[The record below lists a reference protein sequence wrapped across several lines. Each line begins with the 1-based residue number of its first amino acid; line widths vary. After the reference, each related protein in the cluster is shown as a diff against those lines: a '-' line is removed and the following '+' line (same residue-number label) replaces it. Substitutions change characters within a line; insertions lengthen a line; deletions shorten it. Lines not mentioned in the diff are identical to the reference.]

1 MSFTDQVRIT
11 SQLNLSNILSQ
22 MPVGMAIYRGPDYII
37 ELANE
42 AMLRYWNLGQED
54 VIEKPAF
61 DVFMRHGETTDVQQ
75 LKQLFH
81 DVYKHGKSAVI
92 SEVCVALPV
101 EQGVGTFYYSL
112 TFEALRDE
120 QGRINGIMCLA
131 NDITQSVQTR
141 KKLEEAEKQKS
152 LALEAGCFGT
162 WDFNLLD
169 NTVELDARCRELFD
183 MPPDEHIAPLDFW
196 KYINEKDHPSVT
208 AAVTA
213 SLDPQQR
220 ADYTL
225 EYRVG
230 SEEGKIRW
238 VRNKG
243 KGYFNGDVPY
253 RFVGTVQDVTEEHRL
268 KGEQEKLL
276 RLVDN
281 SIELMSLLGT
291 NNINSYINKAGME
304 LLGFDTMEQVL
315 RTPISELHLKEDF
328 EKVSSEVIT
337 SLQREGR
344 WSGLMNVKHLKTGE
358 IIPVYNN
365 TVRIDDPVTGEVL
378 AFGAVMRDMRQE
390 FAAQKSLQESERKY
404 RQLSNELEERVDQRT
419 VDLRNANY
427 NLSRSNRDL
436 EQFAYIAS
444 HDLQEPLRKIR
455 IFSDLIMEN
464 IRNEELLKK
473 YLSKINVASE
483 RMSSLV
489 KELLNYSRLS
499 APQLP
504 FETVDLS
511 AVFAHALNDCELVI
525 KEKNAVIHSAPLPVI
540 HGVPSQLYQLF
551 LNLLSNALKFNETTP
566 VISIACS
573 EVQGKDISG
582 GELIDPATNYM
593 HLIFKDNGIGVSE
606 HLFDKVFTVFTR
618 GTSDPKFIGTG
629 IGLAVCKKVVENHRG
644 YIHVESEV
652 GAGTSFH
659 IYLPI
664 ALPDVQ
670 SGSQIKKDL

>member
-1 MSFTDQVRIT
+1 MSFADHVRIT

-22 MPVGMAIYRGPDYII
+22 MPLGMAIYRGPDYMI

-42 AMLRYWNLGQED
+42 AMLRYWNVQAAD
-54 VIEKPAF
+54 VLEKPAF
-61 DVFMRHGETTDVQQ
+61 DVFIRRGEAQPDLKD
-75 LKQLFH
+75 LKQLFD
-81 DVYKHGKSAVI
+81 DVYNNGNRAAI
-92 SEVCVALPV
+92 SEVAVALPV
-101 EQGVGTFYYSL
+101 EGGLSTCYYSL
-112 TFEALRDE
+112 AFEALRDE
-120 QGRINGIMCLA
+120 QDRINGIMCLA
-131 NDITQSVQTR
+131 NDITESVQAR
-141 KKLEEAEKQKS
+141 KKLEDAEKKKS
-152 LALEAGCFGT
+152 LALDAGCFGT
-162 WDFNLLD
+162 WDFNLLN

-183 MPPDEHIAPLDFW
+183 MPPDAHIDPLDFW
-196 KYINEKDHPSVT
+196 KYINEKDHPKVT
-208 AAVTA
+208 EAVGA
-213 SLDPQQR
+213 SLDPLQR

-238 VRNKG
+238 IRNKG

-253 RFVGTVQDVTEEHRL
+253 RFVGTAQDVTEEHRL
-268 KGEQEKLL
+268 RDEQEKLL

-315 RTPISELHLKEDF
+315 VTPISELHLKEDF
-328 EKVSSEVIT
+328 EKVSDEVIT
-337 SLQREGR
+337 SLQTKGT
-344 WSGLMNVKHLKTGE
+344 WSGQMNVKHLKSGE

-390 FAAQKSLQESERKY
+390 LAAQQSLLESEKKY
-404 RQLSNELEERVDQRT
+404 RQLSNELEERVDKRT
-419 VDLRNANY
+419 VDLRNANF

-455 IFSDLIMEN
+455 IFSDLIMQN
-464 IRNEELLKK
+464 SNDGELLKK
-473 YLSKINVASE
+473 YLSKINTASE

-499 APQLP
+499 SPQLT

-511 AVFAHALNDCELVI
+511 VILANAVTDCELII
-525 KEKNAVIHSAPLPVI
+525 KEKHAVVHLPALPVI
-540 HGVPSQLYQLF
+540 HGVSSQLYQLF
-551 LNLLSNALKFNETTP
+551 LNLLTNALKFSEAMP
-566 VISIACS
+566 VISVQCA
-573 EVQGKDISG
+573 EVYGRDIRG
-582 GELIDPATNYM
+582 NELIDPEITYM
-593 HLIFKDNGIGVSE
+593 HLTFNDNGIGFSKD
-606 HLFDKVFTVFTR
+606 LFEKIFTIFTR
-618 GTSDPKFIGTG
+618 GTSDPKFTGTG

-644 YIHVESEV
+644 HIDVESEV
-652 GAGTSFH
+652 GKGTRFH
-659 IYLPI
+659 IYLP
-664 ALPDVQ
+664 L
-670 SGSQIKKDL
+670 

>member
-1 MSFTDQVRIT
+1 MSVTDHARIT
-11 SQLNLSNILSQ
+11 SQLNLSNVLLQ
-22 MPVGMAIYRGPDYII
+22 MPVGVAIYRGPDYII

-42 AMLRYWNLGQED
+42 AMLRYWNLRSEE
-54 VIEKPAF
+54 VLEKPVF
-61 DVFMRHGETTDVQQ
+61 DVFIHQGEGAAKE
-75 LKQLFH
+75 LKKILD
-81 DVYKHGKSAVI
+81 DVYNTGNRAAIDEVSAG
-92 SEVCVALPV
+92 LP
-101 EQGVGTFYYSL
+101 GDGAPATFYFSL

-120 QGRINGIMCLA
+120 QGCINGIMCLA
-131 NDITQSVQTR
+131 NDITQSVQAR
-141 KKLEEAEKQKS
+141 KKLEEAEKKKS
-152 LALEAGCFGT
+152 LALDAGCFGI

-169 NTVELDARCRELFD
+169 NTVELDTRCRELFN
-183 MPPDEHIAPLDFW
+183 MPPQAHIAPLDFW
-196 KYINEKDHPSVT
+196 KYINEKDHPKVT
-208 AAVTA
+208 AAVGA
-213 SLDPQQR
+213 ALDPQQR

-230 SEEGKIRW
+230 NEEGKIRW
-238 VRNKG
+238 IRNKG
-243 KGYFNGDVPY
+243 KGYFNGDIPY
-253 RFVGTVQDVTEEHRL
+253 RFVGTAQDVTEEHRL
-268 KGEQEKLL
+268 RDEQEKLL

-328 EKVSSEVIT
+328 EKVSSQVIT

-365 TVRIDDPVTGEVL
+365 TVRIDDPATGEVL

-390 FAAQKSLQESERKY
+390 QAAQRSLQESEKKY

-455 IFSDLIMEN
+455 IFSDLIMQN
-464 IRNEELLKK
+464 VNDEEFLKK
-473 YLSKINVASE
+473 YLSKINTASA

-489 KELLNYSRLS
+489 RELLHYSRLS
-499 APQLP
+499 SPQVT

-511 AVFAHALNDCELVI
+511 AMLANAITDCELVI
-525 KEKNAVIHSAPLPVI
+525 REKNAVIQLAPLPVI
-540 HGVPSQLYQLF
+540 QGVSSQLYQLF
-551 LNLLSNALKFNETTP
+551 LNLLSNALKFSETTP
-566 VISIACS
+566 VISISCS
-573 EVQGKDISG
+573 EVYGREINGS
-582 GELIDPATNYM
+582 ELIDPHTKYM
-593 HLIFKDNGIGVSE
+593 HLIFKDQGIGFSKP
-606 HLFDKVFTVFTR
+606 LFEKVFTIFTR
-618 GTSDPKFIGTG
+618 GTSDPRFTGTG
-629 IGLAVCKKVVENHRG
+629 IGLAVCKKVVENHKG
-644 YIHVESEV
+644 YIDVESET
-652 GAGTSFH
+652 GKGTSFH
-659 IYLPI
+659 IYLP
-664 ALPDVQ
+664 LNLT
-670 SGSQIKKDL
+670 K

>member
-1 MSFTDQVRIT
+1 MSSTDRSRII
-11 SQLNLSNILSQ
+11 SQLNLSNILLQ
-22 MPVGMAIYRGPDYII
+22 MPIGMAIYRGSDYMI

-42 AMLRYWNLGQED
+42 AMLRYWNLNPAD
-54 VIEKPAF
+54 VLEKPAF
-61 DVFMRHGETTDVQQ
+61 DVFKSEDVQD
-75 LKQLFH
+75 LKRIFD
-81 DVYKHGKSAVI
+81 DVYSLGNRAAI
-92 SEVCVALPV
+92 SEVFVELPF
-101 EQGVGTFYYSL
+101 EGRLSAFYFSL

-120 QGRINGIMCLA
+120 HDRINGIMCLA
-131 NDITQSVQTR
+131 NDITQSVQAR
-141 KKLEEAEKQKS
+141 KKLEEAEKKKS
-152 LALEAGCFGT
+152 LALDAGNFGT

-183 MPPDEHIAPLDFW
+183 MPPHEHIDPLDFW
-196 KYINEKDHPSVT
+196 KYINEKDHPNVT
-208 AAVTA
+208 VAVGA
-213 SLDPQQR
+213 SLDPLQR

-230 SEEGKIRW
+230 NEEGKIRW
-238 VRNKG
+238 IRNKG
-243 KGYFNGDVPY
+243 KGYFNGNVPY
-253 RFVGTVQDVTEEHRL
+253 RFVGTAQDVTEEHRL
-268 KGEQEKLL
+268 RDEQEKLL

-315 RTPISELHLKEDF
+315 VTPISELHLKEDF
-328 EKVSSEVIT
+328 EKVSAEVIT
-337 SLQREGR
+337 SLQSKGR
-344 WSGLMNVKHLKTGE
+344 WSGQMNVRNLKSGE

-390 FAAQKSLQESERKY
+390 LAAQQSLRESESKY
-404 RQLSNELEERVDQRT
+404 RQLSNELEERVDKRT

-455 IFSDLIMEN
+455 IFSDLIMQN
-464 IRNEELLKK
+464 VNDRELLTK
-473 YLSKINVASE
+473 YISKINIASE

-489 KELLNYSRLS
+489 KELLKYSRLS
-499 APQLP
+499 SPELS

-511 AVFAHALNDCELVI
+511 DILTNAITDCELVI
-525 KEKNAVIHSAPLPVI
+525 KEKNAVIHLSPLRI
-540 HGVPSQLYQLF
+540 IDGVSSQLYQLF
-551 LNLLSNALKFNETTP
+551 LNLLSNALKFSETTP
-566 VISIACS
+566 VISIQCS
-573 EVQGKDISG
+573 EVYGKDISG
-582 GELIDPATNYM
+582 SELIDPELKYI
-593 HLIFKDNGIGVSE
+593 HLIFKDNGIGFSKN
-606 HLFDKVFTVFTR
+606 LFEKVFTIFTR

-644 YIHVESEV
+644 YIDVESEP
-652 GAGTSFH
+652 GKGTSFH
-659 IYLPI
+659 IYLP
-664 ALPDVQ
+664 L
-670 SGSQIKKDL
+670 